1 MCLAV
6 KKLPGDPACIVR
18 QGKFFRYGS
27 SRSAYLLCHPRS
39 ILCSCSV
46 FLRILRLIVAAAYHI
61 VHRAADILNAL
72 TDTTGHIFSGVADI
86 IPKGI
91 SILSIC
97 TIRTV
102 GIPIGALRHIIYIVF
117 DGISVVLTS
126 FLLSV
131 CPMSLSV
138 LVLPFPVSFVV
149 LFPQAVIPASNTAN
163 ASVIHTLLIFLIFKI
178 SFP

>member
-6 KKLPGDPACIVR
+6 KKLPGEPAYIVR

-86 IPKGI
+86 ISKGI
-91 SILSIC
+91 SIPGIC
-97 TIRTV
+97 TVRTV
-102 GIPIGALRHIIYIVF
+102 GIPIGALRHIIYIV
-117 DGISVVLTS
+117 VLRH
-126 FLLSV
+126 L
-131 CPMSLSV
+131 CRMDI
-138 LVLPFPVSFVV
+138 VSFIRLSHVTLRVGIAISGVIRGVV
-149 LFPQAVIPASNTAN
+149 STGRHPGQ
-163 ASVIHTLLIFLIFKI
+163 
-178 SFP
+178 